1 MSDRDV
7 WKLPPDLR
15 RKLIIKAVRKGY
27 SAAIEDLKGY
37 FRMYDQAREK
47 YEVSKPECLLP
58 SI

>member
-1 MSDRDV
+1 M